1 MDPMRTQG
9 TMTQQH
15 ECTCGQPDCTQPE
28 SYRARAHAGG
38 MGVNSG
44 IPSPQSSPRS
54 AALPSPPDSPA
65 PSMTDSMSS
74 FPSVGSSFFFSSGA
88 ASPHHTHAHRGTAGG
103 GGRRRT
109 QYSVSDPESGVE
121 SGVDPMH
128 ALIIPS
134 LTLPA
139 PVPQPTAHGQ
149 TLGEV
154 TLLLVGNAERGRS
167 GARALAE
174 FLADAD
180 DVVDVC
186 DWEDFDDED
195 DGESEGEVDGH
206 AGEVSDNGQ
215 KGGVRRRN
223 ARVLHAS
230 TDWLEERDLH
240 GLERYEGRKNVAFV
254 ELEDIHDSE
263 SVSPIS
269 TNNRWVLIYI
279 P

>member
-1 MDPMRTQG
+1 MDPMRSQG

-28 SYRARAHAGG
+28 SYRARALAGG

-88 ASPHHTHAHRGTAGG
+88 ASPHHPHAHRGAAGG

-109 QYSVSDPESGVE
+109 HYSVSDPE

-154 TLLLVGNAERGRS
+154 TLLLVDNAERGRS

-186 DWEDFDDED
+186 DWEDFDGED
-195 DGESEGEVDGH
+195 DDESEGEVDDH
-206 AGEVSDNGQ
+206 AGEASDNDQ
-215 KGGVRRRN
+215 KEGVRRRN

-254 ELEDIHDSE
+254 ELEDINDSE
-263 SVSPIS
+263 SVSAIS
-269 TNNRWVLIYI
+269 SN
-279 P
+279 

>member
-1 MDPMRTQG
+1 
-9 TMTQQH
+9 
-15 ECTCGQPDCTQPE
+15 
-28 SYRARAHAGG
+28 

-109 QYSVSDPESGVE
+109 QYSVSDPESGV
-121 SGVDPMH
+121 DPMH

-134 LTLPA
+134 LSLPA

-149 TLGEV
+149 TLGEI

-186 DWEDFDDED
+186 DWEDFDGDGGD
-195 DGESEGEVDGH
+195 DESEGKADAHV
-206 AGEVSDNGQ
+206 GETSDYDQ
-215 KGGVRRRN
+215 KKGVRRRN

-263 SVSPIS
+263 SVSVIS
-269 TNNRWVLIYI
+269 SI
-279 P
+279 